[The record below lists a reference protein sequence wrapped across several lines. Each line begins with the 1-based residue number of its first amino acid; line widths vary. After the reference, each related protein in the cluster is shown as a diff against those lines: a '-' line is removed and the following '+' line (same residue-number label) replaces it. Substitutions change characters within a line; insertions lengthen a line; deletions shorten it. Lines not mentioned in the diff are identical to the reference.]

1 MKVDYKIYKEHKLI
15 IEIISGETT
24 IEGLADKTNKLF
36 SDPDYDVDYVG
47 VADYRK
53 AVSQVTRAELYG
65 FANFIN
71 QSDQFGKSKWAIIA
85 NDPMVVA
92 LSQVFQQRL
101 LDQSKIGIFNS
112 PIAAAKFIER
122 PVLIDLL
129 K

>member
-15 IEIISGETT
+15 VEVISGDIT
-24 IEGLADKTNKLF
+24 IEGLADKTNTLF
-36 SDPDYDVDYVG
+36 SDPGYDVNYVG
-47 VADYRK
+47 VADYRL
-53 AVSQVTRAELYG
+53 AVSQITRAELYG

-71 QSDQFGKSKWAIIA
+71 KSDQFGKSKWAIIA

-112 PIAAAKFIER
+112 PIAASKFIEK
-122 PVLIDLL
+122 PVLLDLL